1 MRVDIIVPNFDD
13 SSDNVILS
21 AWYKKIGD
29 RISKNEI
36 IADAETAQIACG
48 ITSSYDCILT
58 KILVKE
64 GEEISQGT
72 KIAIIETDL
81 DADISDVVQNIEAQ
95 EIKVE
100 SAALTDEIEKD
111 AEEYENEK
119 KAEADIERQK
129 EHKDHSSSSKENYR
143 LSVPL
148 DDTKQTTEDNTYI
161 FNVVEAEK
169 AVEKAENESE
179 LLEEAIEDASEHTG
193 EKVANIL
200 KKAEAHAKEEAKKIK
215 DQILEDAKKQAVLQG
230 EEIKKRIIKEYE
242 EKALKDA
249 SEMHQK
255 IVQGSLTEAEN
266 TKSKLLN
273 EAKEKAEKEAAELKD
288 NILKSAENEAKGKA
302 LDIEDDV
309 IKKAKEEAESRAK
322 EIIEETIKEAKSEAK
337 EIKKDIIHSAT
348 KHAVKE
354 SENTIKE
361 SNIKAKKESQIRA
374 ETIIEN
380 ALISASQEAQF
391 LKNDILKSANAEI
404 KEIVNTILISSA
416 KEIVTEIKDSMRHML
431 KNMTSETNHEIKNIS
446 NAMLQDM
453 ASKADNE
460 VKDSVYFAMKDIAF
474 KIHNEIKDKL
484 KTTLNDLSLNVN
496 NEVTKN
502 MEHFFKSTET
512 AMKKEIKCSLK
523 NASDGFITENIH
535 NDKIPLEETIK
546 NSASQ
551 DEIVKMLIENP
562 CNNETTGTHAEGW
575 NKPKFFASPNDENV
589 PIDFLKQRINEKL
602 KSSMESS
609 IISTVSNEV
618 DMSAILSLE
627 KTFGKEFSKKFNT
640 RLGFTPF
647 FILASI
653 SALKH
658 HKVFNAHIHENTI
671 IYKNNFDISIITC
684 GNDGVIAP
692 VIRNAD
698 LLSISEIERMMI
710 NLSKR
715 AVDGTLSVE
724 EVSGGTFTV
733 VNAGIYGSLM
743 GTDLLT
749 LPQVATLSVHRMHN
763 RPIATDNG
771 VEVKPMLYI
780 SLSYDHRIAD
790 TKQASEFLAN
800 IKIYVENPG
809 WTILGL

>member
-21 AWYKKIGD
+21 AWYKKVGD
-29 RISKNEI
+29 KISKNEI

-58 KILVKE
+58 KILAKE

-81 DADISDVVQNIEAQ
+81 DADISDVSQNIEIQ

-111 AEEYENEK
+111 VQEYENDK
-119 KAEADIERQK
+119 KVKVDTEHQK
-129 EHKDHSSSSKENYR
+129 ENTDHSSSSDENYR

-148 DDTKQTTEDNTYI
+148 GDTKQTTEDNTYI
-161 FNVVEAEK
+161 FNIVEAEK

-193 EKVANIL
+193 EKVAHIL
-200 KKAEAHAKEEAKKIK
+200 KKAESHAKEEAKIIK
-215 DQILEDAKKQAVLQG
+215 EQILEDAKKQAVQQG

-273 EAKEKAEKEAAELKD
+273 EAKEKAENEAEELKN
-288 NILKSAENEAKGKA
+288 NILKSAENEAKEKA
-302 LDIEDDV
+302 VDIEDDV

-322 EIIEETIKEAKSEAK
+322 KIIEETIKEAKSEAK

-380 ALISASQEAQF
+380 ALISASQEAQI
-391 LKNDILKSANAEI
+391 LKNDILKSANVEI

-431 KNMTSETNHEIKNIS
+431 KSMTSETNHEIKNIS

-496 NEVTKN
+496 NEVIKN

-512 AMKKEIKCSLK
+512 TMKKEKKYSLK
-523 NASDGFITENIH
+523 NTYDELNVEDNLNTTQP
-535 NDKIPLEETIK
+535 KETAK
-546 NSASQ
+546 NSIP
-551 DEIVKMLIENP
+551 DNEIVKMLIENP
-562 CNNETTGTHAEGW
+562 CNNETLGVHTDGW

-618 DMSAILSLE
+618 DMSSVLSLE

-653 SALKH
+653 SALKQ

-715 AVDGTLSVE
+715 AVDGTLSIE

-771 VEVKPMLYI
+771 IEIKPMLYI

-790 TKQASEFLAN
+790 TKQASEFLVS
-800 IKIYVENPG
+800 IKNYVENPG